1 MSTVVRKGGIRLAE
15 LIVVLL
21 VVSFGVFLLTS
32 LLPGDPAVAVLG
44 KGHPPEEYA
53 QLRHQMGLDEP
64 LLQRY
69 WSWLQGAL
77 TGDLGQSLV
86 PPKTGVAER
95 VFAALPVSVEIAVL
109 GLLIAVGCAVPLAMW
124 SAYHE
129 GGRVDRVISASVFG
143 ILSVPSFLAGLILI
157 MVAVNGLG
165 WFPRAEW
172 VRLDDGLLDNLRH
185 AFLPAVTVSLMEM
198 AMFTRVLRND
208 LIVTLREDFILAARA
223 RGMSPLRVMVSDS
236 LRPSLFSLVTLLG
249 LSLGR
254 LIGSTVIV
262 EYLFALPGVGSLV
275 VKSASQGDFRMLQGV
290 VLVIAVIYVIANA
303 VIDLSYGYLDPRMRR
318 VHT

>member
-1 MSTVVRKGGIRLAE
+1 MSTVISKLGVRIVE
-15 LIVVLL
+15 LVIVLL
-21 VVSFGVFLLTS
+21 LVSFGVFMLTS

-44 KGHPPEEYA
+44 KGHSPAEYA
-53 QLRHQMGLDEP
+53 QLRHQMGLDQP

-69 WSWLQGAL
+69 WEWLQGAL

-86 PPKTGVAER
+86 PPKTAVAER
-95 VFAALPVSVEIAVL
+95 VLTALPVSAEIAVL
-109 GLLIAVGCAVPLAMW
+109 ALVIAVVCAIPLAMW

-129 GGRVDRVISASVFG
+129 GGRVDRLISASIFG
-143 ILSVPSFLAGLILI
+143 VLSVPSFLAGLILI
-157 MVAVNGLG
+157 MVAANGLG

-172 VRLDDGLLDNLRH
+172 VRLGEGVFGNLWH
-185 AFLPAVTVSLMEM
+185 AFLPALTVSLMEL

-223 RGMSPLRVMVSDS
+223 RGMPPVRVMFSDS

-262 EYLFALPGVGSLV
+262 EYLFALPGMGSLV

-303 VIDLSYGYLDPRMRR
+303 LIDLSYGYLDPRMRR